1 MMTDY
6 DLKQKGII
14 DSLKQEIIDL
24 TKQLEAS
31 NKSRDRYKSL
41 HEGLRDSVKNKA
53 TKMLDDGGYTVRQV
67 ADKFG
72 VTTSYI
78 YRLMGDKDI

>member
-6 DLKQKGII
+6 DLKQKGVI
-14 DSLKQEIIDL
+14 DSLKQEIVKL
-24 TKQLEAS
+24 KEQLEAS
-31 NKSRDRYKSL
+31 NKSRNRYKSMYEL
-41 HEGLRDSVKNKA
+41 LRDGVKNKA
-53 TKMLDDGGYTVRQV
+53 TKMLDDGGYTVKQI

-72 VTTSYI
+72 VTISYI